1 MTTLT
6 QGSQIITSPGQGD
19 EVQSCRKIRAP
30 YIFGGIITLVFL
42 AGSYW
47 YWNQLV
53 PVALTVSPAEA
64 SLVLNGKDVALG
76 EDGALHLKRGKH
88 LLEVVSP
95 GHSAHKEVLDLL
107 FGKPVPYSISLS
119 VLPGLLSVITQ
130 PDQATISIDG
140 TVVGQTPLIG
150 HILEPGEYEIVVE
163 AENYLP
169 HQEKATVHGRRQRTR
184 LEVSLT
190 PAWSHVSLN
199 TSPEGATLYLN
210 KQQVGKTP
218 LSMELLQGRYDLR
231 LEMENREAQQFSI
244 RVPANQTL
252 KLPTWA
258 MEWKHGSLNLS
269 TIPEGA
275 WVTVNGEPLGQ
286 TPGTFSLPSKTEL
299 NFAVSLLD
307 HEERSFNLKLNPD
320 QTIAQKL
327 VLSPLVGELRIE
339 TKPSKAD
346 VYLDGRIKG
355 LSPLN
360 LELPVGDYD
369 LELRKAGY
377 TSQTHKL
384 RPQAQKTARYSF
396 ELISEIQGIKL
407 TDDQIL
413 RALIAQKKDIQ
424 KEVASPYGYQ
434 LILIEPDTY
443 IMGLPQEFSGRGFDE
458 TPVEMRIRQPFYI
471 GLHEVSNREFNRF
484 KSNHDSGIVS
494 GVSLQSGDRPVVN
507 VSWKEAVE
515 YCNWLSDIQGL
526 KPAYQLVADNY
537 KLIEPRTDGYRLPT
551 EAEWEFVA
559 RYHQGTT
566 EMIYPWG
573 MEMPPPEN
581 SGNFA
586 GSEAKVMIGQSVPG
600 YRDGYQATSP
610 VGSFSA
616 NSLGLFDIGGNV
628 SEWCTDYY
636 SYTYPTSPDPLVD
649 YAGPDKGA
657 QRLIRGS
664 SWRSVTNSELR
675 STSKRY
681 GLDGAD
687 DVGFRLARSYPIV
700 VE

>member
-1 MTTLT
+1 MTSLT
-6 QGSQIITSPGQGD
+6 QGSQIITPPGKGD
-19 EVQSCRKIRAP
+19 EVQSCRKFWVP
-30 YIFGGIITLVFL
+30 YIFGGIIMLVSL

-53 PVALTVSPAEA
+53 PVSLIVSPAEA
-64 SLVLNGKDVALG
+64 SLVLNGKEVTLG
-76 EDGALHLKRGKH
+76 EDGALHVKRGKH

-95 GHSAHKEVLDLL
+95 GYSTHEEALNLL
-107 FGKPVPYSISLS
+107 FGKPLPYSISLS
-119 VLPGLLSVITQ
+119 ALPGLLSVITQ
-130 PDQATISIDG
+130 PEQAAISIDG
-140 TVVGQTPLIG
+140 TLVGQTPLIG
-150 HILEPGEYEIVVE
+150 HALEPGEYEIVVE

-169 HQEKATVHGRRQRTR
+169 HQEKATVQGRRQRTR

-199 TSPEGATLYLN
+199 TSPQGATLYLN
-210 KQQVGKTP
+210 NQQVGKTP
-218 LSMELLQGRYDLR
+218 ISMELLMGRYDLR
-231 LEMENREAQQFSI
+231 LELENREAQQFSI
-244 RVPANQTL
+244 RVPANQSL
-252 KLPTWA
+252 KLPTRA
-258 MEWKHGSLNLS
+258 LEWKHGRLNLS

-299 NFAVSLLD
+299 NIEVSLLD

-320 QTIAQKL
+320 QTIAQKI

-339 TKPSKAD
+339 TEPSNAD
-346 VYLDGRIKG
+346 VYLDGRIQG

-377 TSQTHKL
+377 ISQTHKL
-384 RPQAQKTARYSF
+384 RPKAQKTARYSF
-396 ELISEIQGIKL
+396 ELISETQAIRL
-407 TDDQIL
+407 TDDQVL
-413 RALIAQKKDIQ
+413 RALIAQKEDIQ
-424 KEVASPYGYQ
+424 KEIASPYGYQ

-443 IMGLPQEFSGRGFDE
+443 IMGLPQKFSGRGFDE
-458 TPVEMRIRQPFYI
+458 TPVAMRIRQPFYI

-484 KSNHDSGIVS
+484 KPNHDSGIVS

-507 VSWKEAVE
+507 VSWDAAVE

-526 KPAYQLVADNY
+526 KPAYQLVAGKF

-573 MEMPPPEN
+573 MEIPPPEN

-616 NSLGLFDIGGNV
+616 NSLGLFDMVATFPNGARTTI
-628 SEWCTDYY
+628 
-636 SYTYPTSPDPLVD
+636 PT
-649 YAGPDKGA
+649 
-657 QRLIRGS
+657 LIRTLPTHWWTMPGPIKELKGS
-664 SWRSVTNSELR
+664 FEVP
-675 STSKRY
+675 
-681 GLDGAD
+681 
-687 DVGFRLARSYPIV
+687 VGDR
-700 VE
+700 